1 MLRLKK
7 EDLKAIEAIAEQSYP
22 HECCGIM
29 VGAVQDGVKEVT
41 RLVSA
46 ANQRADSLANRY
58 LIPAEIV
65 SQVERDLIGTGA
77 SILGFFH
84 SHPDAPARPSTFD
97 RDHAWPWYSYL
108 IVSVQQGRALEVQN
122 WQLKEDRSAFDAQQ
136 LEIVDEQAG
145 NGGTA
150 T

>member
-84 SHPDAPARPSTFD
+84 SHPDAPDRPSTFD